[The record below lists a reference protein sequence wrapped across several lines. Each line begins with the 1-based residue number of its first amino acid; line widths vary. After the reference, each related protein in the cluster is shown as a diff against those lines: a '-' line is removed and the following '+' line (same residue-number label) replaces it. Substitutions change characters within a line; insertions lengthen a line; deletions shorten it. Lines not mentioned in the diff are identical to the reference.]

1 MDYIKAWFEF
11 DLHINISWYE
21 IDTHMYLVGSVC
33 ATRMP
38 WRSVSP
44 DEFFPGPVFTSPGRA
59 GRDFNLSST
68 CMSPGCKSGISA
80 KVDAEQCST

>member
-1 MDYIKAWFEF
+1 
-11 DLHINISWYE
+11 
-21 IDTHMYLVGSVC
+21 
-33 ATRMP
+33 MP

-80 KVDAEQCST
+80 KVDAEQCSTK